1 MSDALMYE
9 IMPGWLE
16 DNLDEESQS
25 LIEGLGGQVTEADAR
40 VAEFESLIESMA
52 RNEGEIPSILLLRG
66 MRDYQRSLIQRI
78 RLNHQVTLAAQG
90 LLFEALMDV
99 REGR

>member
-1 MSDALMYE
+1 MTDALMYE

-16 DNLDEESQS
+16 DNLDEESQA
-25 LIEGLGGQVTEADAR
+25 LIEDLSGLVTSADAQ
-40 VAEFESLIESMA
+40 VAEFETIIEKLA
-52 RNEGEIPSILLLRG
+52 GDEEEIPSTVMLRG

-90 LLFEALMDV
+90 LLFEALMEI
-99 REGR
+99 RGES